1 MFSRDKIADPVL
13 VGGNA
18 VKNVHV
24 YRKQAGI
31 ILMEVL
37 PFLTLLA
44 IAGIVFV
51 TYSSPG
57 R

>member
-1 MFSRDKIADPVL
+1 
-13 VGGNA
+13 

-24 YRKQAGI
+24 FRKQAGI

-37 PFLTLLA
+37 PFLTLLGL
-44 IAGIVFV
+44 AGIVFV